1 MAEAERGVPAAGGRT
16 DERARARMRGAR
28 VARLATVGDDGAP
41 HLVPITFAFDGERIV
56 TAVDHKPKKTTDLRR
71 IRNIRANPQVSILVD
86 HYEDDWTRLWWVRA
100 DGLAAILERNEER
113 VAALEPLI
121 AKYSQYAERVPE
133 GPVIRIDVLRY
144 AAWSFTEG

>member
-1 MAEAERGVPAAGGRT
+1 
-16 DERARARMRGAR
+16 MRGAR